1 MLCILQARM
10 SSKRLPGKSLKLI
23 RGKEVLQLVYDQ
35 ISKSKYISKI
45 IIATSKHISD
55 DKIVTFC
62 KKRNISVFRGS
73 LNNVANRFYNIIK
86 KKNCEE
92 FVRINGDSPLSNS
105 SLIDRMCK
113 EFLKGKNEIVT
124 NSFPR
129 SFPKGQSVEIIKSS
143 LIKKNINKFNK
154 YDLEHVSSYFYKNFY
169 KFKIRN
175 IKNKIDQSMYNL
187 SIDTKKDFANIHL
200 IVSNYDIYNFNIT
213 KLKGKIKKKLLY
225 DKI

>member
-73 LNNVANRFYNIIK
+73 LNNVASRFNKIIK
-86 KKNCEE
+86 KENCKE
-92 FVRINGDSPLSNS
+92 FLRINGDSPLSNS

-200 IVSNYDIYNFNIT
+200 IVSNYDIYDFNIT

>member
-1 MLCILQARM
+1 M

-55 DKIVTFC
+55 NKIVTFC

-73 LNNVANRFYNIIK
+73 LNNVASRFNKIIK
-86 KKNCEE
+86 KENCKE
-92 FVRINGDSPLSNS
+92 FLRINGDSPLSNS

-200 IVSNYDIYNFNIT
+200 IVSNYDIYDFNIT

>member
-62 KKRNISVFRGS
+62 KKKNISVFRGS

>member
-73 LNNVANRFYNIIK
+73 LNNVASRFNKIIK
-86 KKNCEE
+86 KENCKE
-92 FVRINGDSPLSNS
+92 FLRINGDSPLSNS

-200 IVSNYDIYNFNIT
+200 IVSNYDIYDFNIT
-213 KLKGKIKKKLLY
+213 KLKGKIKKKILY

>member
-55 DKIVTFC
+55 NKIVTFC

-73 LNNVANRFYNIIK
+73 LNNVASRFNKIIK
-86 KKNCEE
+86 KENCKE
-92 FVRINGDSPLSNS
+92 FLRINGDSPLSNS

-200 IVSNYDIYNFNIT
+200 IVSNYDIYDFNIT